1 MYKNIEILNKEKF
14 KNLKFD
20 NIDAKEVGK
29 NIGLIPLGFTEIWS
43 ASHDMPIII
52 SAGDNAE
59 FVAFCGINLDIT
71 IFNKEEVYLPAFI
84 KTYPFLNVEVEN
96 KEKKLNSLIAIDNNP
111 KCVAKDKKFFI
122 LDKEKNLSK
131 EVATKVELIKELNSQ
146 RAVCRRIIAE
156 LKKLD
161 LLIKKDLRVNFE
173 GKEEKI
179 ILEEFYIINI
189 EKLLKL
195 DDKIIASFAKKGWM
209 GIFDAH
215 LKSISNFE
223 KILKAN

>member
-20 NIDAKEVGK
+20 DVDAKEVGK

-43 ASHDMPIII
+43 ASFNSAIII

-59 FVAFCGINLDIT
+59 FIAFCGINLDIT
-71 IFNKEEVYLPAFI
+71 IFNKENVYLPAFL

-96 KEKKLNSLIAIDNNP
+96 KDKKVNSLIAIDNNP
-111 KCVAKDKKFFI
+111 KYVAKDKKIFI

-131 EVATKVELIKELNSQ
+131 QVATKVELIKELNSQ

-161 LLIKKDLRVNFE
+161 LLIKKDLRVKIE
-173 GKEEKI
+173 GKEEKV
-179 ILEEFYIINI
+179 ILEEFYVINI

-215 LKSISNFE
+215 LKSIGNFE